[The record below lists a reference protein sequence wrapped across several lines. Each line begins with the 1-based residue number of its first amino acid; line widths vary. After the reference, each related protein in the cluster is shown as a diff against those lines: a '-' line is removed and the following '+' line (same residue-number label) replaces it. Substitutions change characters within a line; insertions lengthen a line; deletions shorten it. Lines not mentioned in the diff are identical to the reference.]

1 MPLIPAPPQERKAK
15 FKAILIIYMF
25 IQFQDSQNYRDPV
38 SKQKKQ
44 TLKVNWRCTG
54 MVFETG
60 WQYVALSA
68 LEITITDKAGL
79 EFVAV
84 PNAFVSW
91 EAQLQRAPY
100 CCVMHCITLCW
111 KQQAV

>member
-1 MPLIPAPPQERKAK
+1 MSVRLSHTMNYYRLLWLLSRL
-15 FKAILIIYMF
+15 FGF
-25 IQFQDSQNYRDPV
+25 QNYRDLV

-44 TLKVNWRCTG
+44 TLKVNRRCTG

-84 PNAFVSW
+84 PNAFVS
-91 EAQLQRAPY
+91 
-100 CCVMHCITLCW
+100 
-111 KQQAV
+111 